1 MLYLTFLQ
9 DHCGSWVQARDVAVT
24 TVVVMEVVRS
34 GRSTF
39 KEQPTGFQDGYSR
52 ECEGEGGQG

>member
-9 DHCGSWVQARDVAVT
+9 DHCGSCVQARDVAVT

-34 GRSTF
+34 GRSPL
-39 KEQPTGFQDGYSR
+39 KEEPTGFHDGHGSG
-52 ECEGEGGQG
+52 CEGEGGQG